1 MMKSNADKN
10 IFECFN
16 EKLIFT
22 YQLPWLSSIV
32 YDVALNVPAT
42 CMCVISF
49 YIVRLRKPVTIKENP
64 LLFT

>member
-10 IFECFN
+10 SFECFN
-16 EKLIFT
+16 KKLIFT
-22 YQLPWLSSIV
+22 TCLPWLSSIV
-32 YDVALNVPAT
+32 YDVALNVPA
-42 CMCVISF
+42 MYLISF

>member
-1 MMKSNADKN
+1 MMKSNADEN

-22 YQLPWLSSIV
+22 NYQLPWLSSIV
-32 YDVALNVPAT
+32 YDVALNVPA
-42 CMCVISF
+42 MCVISF

>member
-22 YQLPWLSSIV
+22 NYQLPWLSSII
-32 YDVALNVPAT
+32 ALNVPA
-42 CMCVISF
+42 MYVSSF

-64 LLFT
+64 SLFT